1 MVRYLPDGIWN
12 NFSRQYKE
20 ERKLLFFTFVL
31 GCTLYL
37 RMIVQWL
44 ANPDGV
50 WQGLVYKPGYAWE
63 DMLGRM
69 GLGMFNRFKGYYQ
82 FPTLQT
88 LFCIF
93 TAALTA
99 VLLCSLLEIKKHPW
113 DYIAGGLVV
122 CSPSLCSTLT
132 YYCTADAY
140 LLAFLF
146 SVLFVWCLAKG
157 DTWKSYA
164 VAVFLLAASACIYQA
179 YIGSAITLC
188 LLYLLLNIIRNTVP
202 PRNLLGKFFRFLT
215 AGACASALYLVSY
228 KLVCRWRGITPVA
241 DRGFDSM
248 GHIPLGR
255 IPTLIG
261 QAYRYFFS
269 YYFTDKLYNNTWM
282 GRGRINML
290 AAVFLLILLAGY
302 MLKKQSSRR
311 GLKLCA
317 AAGILL
323 IPMAFMSIT
332 VMAPDCSI
340 EDVTGCLT

>member
-63 DMLGRM
+63 DMLGSM

-188 LLYLLLNIIRNTVP
+188 LLYLLLNIMRNTVP

-228 KLVCRWRGITPVA
+228 KLVCRWRELALYLGNSPGSGSREKQPHMLRFGMDLAHSVYGSA
-241 DRGFDSM
+241 FCSGALYAGFPELHSDGSAPYLHP
-248 GHIPLGR
+248 GPAGSRQGKQRNGLYTRTQISHGR
-255 IPTLIG
+255 
-261 QAYRYFFS
+261 R
-269 YYFTDKLYNNTWM
+269 
-282 GRGRINML
+282 
-290 AAVFLLILLAGY
+290 
-302 MLKKQSSRR
+302 
-311 GLKLCA
+311 
-317 AAGILL
+317 
-323 IPMAFMSIT
+323 
-332 VMAPDCSI
+332 
-340 EDVTGCLT
+340 